1 MAPLYLLLTAAL
13 LCVANAQV
21 DTTRPSKNGVCTSSE
36 CTILAGEIL
45 KDMKPEVD
53 PCSDFFSYTCGGWVD
68 RVPIPDYKSSV
79 GYFSSVKSQ
88 NQEVIRSIVSADAD
102 SIRGANDATKRNQVK
117 LMALYGSC
125 IDETKITQVGVQ
137 PLVGLVQD
145 LITAFP
151 APLNVLESIN
161 RDSVPALHKVN
172 EDMGKN
178 EVLSMPKPQGVQR
191 ILTQGDSENYDG
203 RVKAKGRKPLNF
215 IDPRIPQQQIPSHV
229 DSFVPRY
236 FVKRQQ
242 NPISAP
248 GQKNIDPFVKAEKEA
263 LANAITQLAWI
274 GVTGLVEFD
283 VDSDPKNP
291 NVNVFRMGE
300 SGLGLSSKEYYNDD
314 MIVQVYQTTVE
325 EMFTLVMG
333 KVLPATNSVERQVW
347 AQVAKNVVDFEK
359 LLADISSNPD
369 DLDNSEIT
377 YNPRTLAQIAE
388 LVPSIDWTLVVEKL
402 STKGTHIQD
411 PIIVSSPEYLAKL
424 DTLLQETPA
433 LTLQNYFVWKLI
445 SQLAV
450 NLDGET
456 RQPMMRLKAALQGTS
471 SHIVTPRWETCVD
484 VVDAALGAM
493 AGHFFIQQA
502 FKGDSKEGAES
513 IISSLRTAFVDG
525 LAHLD
530 WLDHETLV
538 NAKEKVEYLI
548 QKVGF
553 SVESPDVRSSEGLEE
568 YFKDLEVEPTDFF
581 GNQIRARRWNM
592 KNVMSQL
599 SKPVDKAKW
608 LMSPQTVN
616 AYYNPSGNEMVF
628 PAGILQPPFF
638 HTDSPEYLNYG
649 GVGVVAGH
657 ELTHAFDDEGRRYDA
672 TGKFSDWW
680 TGSTLQEF
688 KAKTQCFVDQYG
700 GFTVEDPQ
708 GHENQV
714 NGKLTLGENLADNG
728 GLKTAFEAWQT
739 RFDSDPQG
747 EKFKNHLLAG
757 LEQFSRE
764 QLFYVAFARVWC
776 SHRRPASAIEALR
789 TDPHSPAKWRVNG
802 AVQNSKHFAEVF
814 KCAAGAPMNPKT
826 KCDLW

>member
-21 DTTRPSKNGVCTSSE
+21 DTTQQGKNGICTSNE
-36 CTILAGEIL
+36 CSILAGDIL
-45 KDMKPEVD
+45 KDMKPEID

-68 RVPIPDYKSSV
+68 RVPIPEYKSSV
-79 GYFSSVKSQ
+79 GYFSNVQSR
-88 NQEVIRSIVSADAD
+88 NQAVIRSIVSADVD
-102 SIRGANDATKRNQVK
+102 SIRGPDDATKRNQVK

-125 IDETKITQVGVQ
+125 INETKIAEVGVQ

-145 LITAFP
+145 LIKVFP

-161 RDSVPALHKVN
+161 QNSVPALHKVN
-172 EDMGKN
+172 EDMSKN
-178 EVLSMPKPQGVQR
+178 EVLSVPKPQGVQR
-191 ILTQGDSENYDG
+191 ILTQGDSENYDR
-203 RVKAKGRKPLNF
+203 RVKAKGRTPPDF
-215 IDPRIPQQQIPSHV
+215 IDPRIPQQQIPGHI
-229 DSFVPRY
+229 DSFVPKY
-236 FVKRQQ
+236 LVKRQQ
-242 NPISAP
+242 SPESDQ
-248 GQKNIDPFVKAEKEA
+248 GQTTDPFAKAEKEA
-263 LANAITQLAWI
+263 LANAITQLAWN

-291 NVNVFRMGE
+291 DVNVFRMGE

-314 MIVQVYQTTVE
+314 KIVTVYQTTVE
-325 EMFTLVMG
+325 AMFTLVMG
-333 KVLPATNSVERQVW
+333 QVLPATNSVKRQVW

-359 LLADISSNPD
+359 ILADISSDPD
-369 DLDNSEIT
+369 DLDNSEFT
-377 YNPRTLAQIAE
+377 YNPLTLAQIAE
-388 LVPSIDWTLVVEKL
+388 LVPSIEWPLIVEKL
-402 STKGTHIQD
+402 SATGAQIRD
-411 PIIVSSPEYLAKL
+411 PIIVSSPEYLTKL
-424 DTLLQETPA
+424 DALLQETPA

-450 NLDGET
+450 NLDDET
-456 RQPMMRLKAALQGTS
+456 RKPMMQLKAALQGVS
-471 SHIVTPRWETCVD
+471 ANMVTPRWETCVD

-502 FKGDSKEGAES
+502 FRGDSKEGAES
-513 IISSLRTAFVDG
+513 IISSLRTSFVDG
-525 LAHLD
+525 LARLD
-530 WLDHETLV
+530 WLDNETLV

-553 SVESPDVRSSEGLEE
+553 SVESPDVRSSENLEE
-568 YFKDLEVEPTDFF
+568 YFKDLEVDISDFF
-581 GNQIRARRWNM
+581 GNEIRARRWNM
-592 KNVMSQL
+592 KNVL
-599 SKPVDKAKW
+599 SELNKPVDKGKW

-616 AYYNPSGNEMVF
+616 AYYNPSGNEIVF

-638 HTDSPEYLNYG
+638 QTDNPEYLNYG

-680 TGSTLQEF
+680 TDSTLQEF
-688 KAKTQCFVDQYG
+688 KAKTECFVDQYG
-700 GFTVEDPQ
+700 KFTVEDPQ
-708 GHENQV
+708 GHEDQV

-747 EKFKNHLLAG
+747 EKFKNYQLAG

-776 SHRRPASAIEALR
+776 SNRRPASAIEALR

-814 KCAAGAPMNPKT
+814 KCAAGAPMNPET

>member
-1 MAPLYLLLTAAL
+1 M
-13 LCVANAQV
+13 
-21 DTTRPSKNGVCTSSE
+21 DIG
-36 CTILAGEIL
+36 
-45 KDMKPEVD
+45 
-53 PCSDFFSYTCGGWVD
+53 GGWVD

-79 GYFSSVKSQ
+79 GYFSNVKSQ
-88 NQEVIRSIVSADAD
+88 NQAVIRSIVSADVD
-102 SIRGANDATKRNQVK
+102 SIRGGDATKRNQVK
-117 LMALYGSC
+117 LIDLYGSC
-125 IDETKITQVGVQ
+125 INEEKIAEAGVQ
-137 PLVGLVQD
+137 PLVDLVQD
-145 LITAFP
+145 LIKVFP

-161 RDSVPALHKVN
+161 RDSVPALYKVN
-172 EDMGKN
+172 EDMRRN
-178 EVLSMPKPQGVQR
+178 EVLSEPKPQGVQR
-191 ILTQGDSENYDG
+191 ILTQGDSENYDM
-203 RVKAKGRKPLNF
+203 RVKAKGRTPPDF
-215 IDPRIPQQQIPSHV
+215 IDPRIPQQQIPGHI
-229 DSFVPRY
+229 DSFVPK
-236 FVKRQQ
+236 FLVKRQQ
-242 NPISAP
+242 SPESAP
-248 GQKNIDPFVKAEKEA
+248 DQKYIDPFVKAEKQA

-291 NVNVFRMGE
+291 DVNVFRMGE

-314 MIVQVYQTTVE
+314 KIVQVYQTTVE
-325 EMFTLVMG
+325 EMFALVMG
-333 KVLPATNSVERQVW
+333 HVLPATNGVKHQVL
-347 AQVAKNVVDFEK
+347 AEVAKNVVDFEK
-359 LLADISSNPD
+359 LLADISSDPD
-369 DLDNSEIT
+369 DLDNSEVT

-388 LVPSIDWTLVVEKL
+388 IVPSIDWSLVVEKL
-402 STKGTHIQD
+402 SATGAQIQD
-411 PIIVSSPEYLAKL
+411 PIIISSPAYLAKL
-424 DTLLQETPA
+424 QALLQVTPA

-456 RQPMMRLKAALQGTS
+456 RQPMMTLKAALQGVS
-471 SHIVTPRWETCVD
+471 AHMVTPRWETCVD

-493 AGHFFIQQA
+493 AGHFFIQQT
-502 FKGDSKEGAES
+502 FRGDSKEGAES
-513 IISSLRTAFVDG
+513 IISSLRTSFVDG
-525 LAHLD
+525 LARLD

-538 NAKEKVEYLI
+538 NAKEKVEHLM

-553 SVESPDVRSSEGLEE
+553 SVASPDVRSSEGLEE
-568 YFKDLEVEPTDFF
+568 YFKDLEVDCSDFF
-581 GNQIRARRWNM
+581 GNEIRARQWNM
-592 KNVMSQL
+592 KNVMTQL
-599 SKPVDKAKW
+599 NKPVDRAKW

-616 AYYNPSGNEMVF
+616 AYYNPSGNEIVF

-638 HTDSPEYLNYG
+638 HTDNPEYLNYG

-672 TGKFSDWW
+672 NGKFSDWW
-680 TGSTLQEF
+680 TDSTLQEF

-700 GFTVEDPQ
+700 RFTVEDAQ
-708 GHENQV
+708 GRENQV

-747 EKFKNHLLAG
+747 EKFKNYQLAG

-776 SHRRPASAIEALR
+776 SNRRPASAIEALR

-814 KCAAGAPMNPKT
+814 KCAADAPMNPET